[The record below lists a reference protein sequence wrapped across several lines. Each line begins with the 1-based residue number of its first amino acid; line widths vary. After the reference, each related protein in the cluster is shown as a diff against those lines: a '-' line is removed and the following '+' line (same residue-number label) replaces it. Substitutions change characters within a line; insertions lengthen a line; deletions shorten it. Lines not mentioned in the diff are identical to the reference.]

1 MAGNFSPKVA
11 IVTGGAQG
19 IGYSVVHRLADDGLD
34 IAVNDIV
41 SKLDK
46 INEVVEE
53 IRKKGRKAIAIP
65 GDVSKE
71 ADVQAM
77 VEKTVQELG
86 RLDVVSTLVTHD
98 TWAVIHIGCLKMVA
112 NAGVGPGAP
121 FLESKRFSVRISE
134 LL

>member
-11 IVTGGAQG
+11 LVTGGAQG

-41 SKLDK
+41 SKSDK

-77 VEKTVQELG
+77 VEKAVQELG

-98 TWAVIHIGCLKMVA
+98 TWAFIHICLKMVA